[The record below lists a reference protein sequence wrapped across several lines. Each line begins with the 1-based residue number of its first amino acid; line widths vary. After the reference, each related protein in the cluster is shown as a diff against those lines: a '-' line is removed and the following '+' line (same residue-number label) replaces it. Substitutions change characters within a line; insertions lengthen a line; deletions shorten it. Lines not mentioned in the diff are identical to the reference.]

1 MTEQGLTPNLVLRE
15 ARVGR
20 AFVQIIDTLVDD
32 FDVID
37 LLTTLATR
45 TVDVVG
51 AAEAGILLAGPDRHL
66 QLMAASN
73 EPVQLLELYQL
84 QNREGPCLDCY
95 STGEPV
101 IAPDLRAETPW
112 PRFAAECVSAG
123 FPSVCALPIRL
134 RDAVLGCLNLFMTE
148 PGGLSSNDVALAQAL
163 ADVACIAILQNQT
176 AAEAS
181 QREQQLQRALDSRVS
196 IEQAK
201 GMIAERARVDMHEAF
216 SRLRGYSRDNNLR
229 LTEVAVGLVQGIV
242 DLDLVARARRPS
254 PSDR

>member
-1 MTEQGLTPNLVLRE
+1 MTKQESTSLVLRE
-15 ARVGR
+15 AQVGR

-37 LLTTLATR
+37 LLTTLASR
-45 TVDVVG
+45 TVDIVG

-66 QLMAASN
+66 QLMAASS

-95 STGEPV
+95 GTGDPV
-101 IAPDLRAETPW
+101 IAPDLRSDTRW
-112 PRFAAECVSAG
+112 PHFGPESVRAG
-123 FPSVCALPIRL
+123 FTSVCALPIRL
-134 RDAVLGCLNLFMTE
+134 RDAVLGCLNLFMAE
-148 PGGLSSNDVALAQAL
+148 PGGLSDSDIALAQAL

-176 AAEAS
+176 AREAE
-181 QREQQLQRALDSRVS
+181 QREEQLQRALDSRVS

-201 GMIAERARVDMHEAF
+201 GMIAERAHVDMHEAF

-229 LTEVAVGLVQGIV
+229 LTDVAVGLVQGAV
-242 DLDLVARARRPS
+242 ELDAVARAIRKS